1 MRASSSMAIKIN
13 IRKRKI
19 KPSLEKYFPSSTK
32 SKSRTHINLQKSQ
45 ISAKKYQNKSHI
57 QLLNKP
63 SGFIS
68 KRNINSLFKQKFLT
82 PTNGINLNISD
93 QNKIPKIFDNSSI
106 YHSIIS
112 KIENLMI
119 NYKLDSMKLYYMLS
133 NIENF
138 INTIIEDEESNREN
152 INEIKTLQKSHSA
165 YAKGKLNKYSLESK
179 DKIKENRNNSPISNN
194 LINLSNNIVE
204 YEQTET
210 DAIIYKR
217 KVNKLIIKI
226 NEMENKFKIEK
237 LKYLFCI
244 GEYQKKVTEL
254 EKKLNMNSIGNMPK
268 DELKKFLCY
277 PHYVKFDVNVD
288 INPKSIPM
296 FNLRKNKCH
305 SSMHDNRINKKLLL
319 AKSENGVIPLDS
331 NNNIN
336 SFDLLNDKTINNN
349 NNEKMDLH
357 NIEEENTKN
366 KDKELP
372 FNYDYDE
379 VKKLIELGKVK
390 FDSKSQKMDI
400 FLGKDKNF
408 FVSHPKINYI
418 KSLNDGSKIASWK
431 LENQINSLPKQ
442 ISKLKT
448 LSKSQKN
455 QVVVFPSFLN
465 ETMVNLEKLRT
476 YKNFRSIEHKFEET
490 FKIKIKNE

>member
-1 MRASSSMAIKIN
+1 MRASSSAATKIN

-19 KPSLEKYFPSSTK
+19 NSSSEKIFPSSTN
-32 SKSRTHINLQKSQ
+32 SKSRTNINFQKSQ

-57 QLLNKP
+57 QLKYKP
-63 SGFIS
+63 VGFIS
-68 KRNINSLFKQKFLT
+68 TRNINPLFKQKYLT

-93 QNKIPKIFDNSSI
+93 QNKIPKIFDNNSI
-106 YHSIIS
+106 CNSIIS
-112 KIENLMI
+112 KMENLMI
-119 NYKLDSMKLYYMLS
+119 NYKRDSMKLYYMLS

-152 INEIKTLQKSHSA
+152 INEIKILQKSHSA
-165 YAKGKLNKYSLESK
+165 YANGKLNKYSLEGK
-179 DKIKENRNNSPISNN
+179 DKIKENRNNSPLSNN
-194 LINLSNNIVE
+194 LINLSNNIIE

-217 KVNKLIIKI
+217 KVNRLIIKI

-254 EKKLNMNSIGNMPK
+254 EKKLDMNSIGNMPK

-319 AKSENGVIPLDS
+319 AKSENGVNSLDL

-336 SFDLLNDKTINNN
+336 SLYLLSDKTINNN
-349 NNEKMDLH
+349 NNGKLDLY
-357 NIEEENTKN
+357 NIEE
-366 KDKELP
+366 LP
-372 FNYDYDE
+372 LNYDYDE
-379 VKKLIELGKVK
+379 VKKLIELGKAK

-476 YKNFRSIEHKFEET
+476 YKNYRSIEHKLEET